1 MEKLLEMKEICKS
14 FGTNNVLKNVQ
25 FDLFAGEVHAL
36 IGENGAGKSTLM
48 KILMGMYKKD
58 SGSLSVLG
66 SDEAYTNP
74 DQALK
79 AGVAMIHQEL
89 NPIPDMSVA
98 ENIFLGKE
106 KRKWIF
112 TSKKEQEK
120 ESKRYLDMLGIDLE
134 PSVLMRELSV
144 SEMQMV
150 EIAKALSY
158 GARIIIMDEP
168 TSAITEAEVEKL
180 FQNIKMLKEQG
191 TGIIYIS
198 HKMDELFEISDR
210 ITVLRDGQYV
220 FSKKTKDLCPNDLIK
235 AMVGREIT
243 EIYPESKS
251 KIGEVILK
259 VKHASRK
266 GEFKKIDFE
275 LRKGEKLGIAGLM
288 GAGRTELMMAV
299 FGAAKLEEGEIE
311 IGGVP
316 VRIQSPKDAIRQ
328 KIALVTEDRKR
339 YGLNLTASVEDNA
352 VSVIESSLSKFGF
365 YRRKLGRKAAEEMIS
380 RMNTKVTGMDQI
392 VGSLSG
398 GNMQKVVLSK
408 WLLNDP
414 DIIIFDE
421 PTRGIDVGAKVEI
434 YNLMNELKKQG
445 IAVMFVS
452 SEMPEV
458 MGIADRIIVM
468 CDGRITGEVSAREAT
483 QDEILT
489 MATSFEN
496 KSIKETEGGSKNE

>member
-1 MEKLLEMKEICKS
+1 MEKLLEMKNICKS
-14 FGTNNVLKNVQ
+14 FGTNRVLKNVQ

-58 SGSLSVLG
+58 SGSLSVMG
-66 SDEAYTNP
+66 SDEAYANP

-112 TSKKEQEK
+112 VDKKEQEK
-120 ESKRYLDMLGIDLE
+120 EAEKYLDMLGVELD
-134 PSVLMRELSV
+134 PSALMRDLSV

-180 FQNIKMLKEQG
+180 FQNIRMLKEKG

-198 HKMDELFEISDR
+198 HKMDELFKISDR

-220 FSKKTKDLCPNDLIK
+220 FSKETEKLQANDLIK

-251 KIGEVILK
+251 RVGEVILK

-275 LRKGEKLGIAGLM
+275 LHSGEKLGIAGLM

-299 FGAAKLEEGEIE
+299 FGAAKLAEGEME
-311 IGGVP
+311 IKGNV
-316 VRIQSPKDAIRQ
+316 VKIKSPKDAIRH

-339 YGLNLTASVEDNA
+339 YGLNLSASVEDNA
-352 VSVIESSLSKFGF
+352 VSVIEGSLSKFGF
-365 YRRKLGRKAAEEMIS
+365 YNKKAGKKAAAEMIG
-380 RMNTKVTGMDQI
+380 RMNTKITGMDQT

-398 GNMQKVVLSK
+398 GNMQKVVLAK

-421 PTRGIDVGAKVEI
+421 PTRGIDVGAKAEI
-434 YNLMNELKKQG
+434 YKIIEELACRGKG
-445 IAVMFVS
+445 IIIIS
-452 SEMPEV
+452 SEMPELI
-458 MGIADRIIVM
+458 GLSQRIIVLHE
-468 CDGRITGEVSAREAT
+468 GEQTGELRDKEMT
-483 QDEILT
+483 QENI
-489 MATSFEN
+489 MALASGYR
-496 KSIKETEGGSKNE
+496 KEEKE

>member
-66 SDEAYTNP
+66 SDEAYTHP

-79 AGVAMIHQEL
+79 AGVAMIHQDL
-89 NPIPDMSVA
+89 NPSPDMSVA

-112 TSKKEQEK
+112 TSKKEHEK

-421 PTRGIDVGAKVEI
+421 PTRGIDVGAKAEI
-434 YNLMNELKKQG
+434 YKIIEELACKGKG
-445 IAVMFVS
+445 IIIIS
-452 SEMPEV
+452 SEMPELI
-458 MGIADRIIVM
+458 GLSQRIIVLHE
-468 CDGRITGEVSAREAT
+468 GEQTGELRGKEMT
-483 QDEILT
+483 Q
-489 MATSFEN
+489 EN
-496 KSIKETEGGSKNE
+496 IMTLASGYRKEEKE

>member
-398 GNMQKVVLSK
+398 GNMQKVVPK

-421 PTRGIDVGAKVEI
+421 PTRGIDVGAKAEI
-434 YNLMNELKKQG
+434 YKIIEELACKGKG
-445 IAVMFVS
+445 IIIIS
-452 SEMPEV
+452 SEMPELI
-458 MGIADRIIVM
+458 GLSQRIIVLHE
-468 CDGRITGEVSAREAT
+468 GEQTGELRGKEMT
-483 QDEILT
+483 Q
-489 MATSFEN
+489 EN
-496 KSIKETEGGSKNE
+496 IMTLASGYRKEEKE

>member
-352 VSVIESSLSKFGF
+352 VSVIESSLSK
-365 YRRKLGRKAAEEMIS
+365 
-380 RMNTKVTGMDQI
+380 
-392 VGSLSG
+392 
-398 GNMQKVVLSK
+398 

-421 PTRGIDVGAKVEI
+421 PTRGIDVGAKAEI
-434 YNLMNELKKQG
+434 YKIIEELACKGKG
-445 IAVMFVS
+445 IIIIS
-452 SEMPEV
+452 SEMPELI
-458 MGIADRIIVM
+458 GLSQRIIVLHE
-468 CDGRITGEVSAREAT
+468 GEQTGELRGKEMT
-483 QDEILT
+483 Q
-489 MATSFEN
+489 EN
-496 KSIKETEGGSKNE
+496 IMTLASGYRKEEKE

>member
-1 MEKLLEMKEICKS
+1 MEKLLEMKNICKS
-14 FGTNNVLKNVQ
+14 FGTNRVLKNVQ
-25 FDLFAGEVHAL
+25 FDLFNGEVHAL

-58 SGSLSVLG
+58 SGSLSVMG
-66 SDEAYTNP
+66 SDEAYANP

-112 TSKKEQEK
+112 VDKKEQEK
-120 ESKRYLDMLGIDLE
+120 EAKKYLDMLGVELD

-158 GARIIIMDEP
+158 GAKIIIMDEP
-168 TSAITEAEVEKL
+168 TSAITESEVEKL
-180 FQNIKMLKEQG
+180 FQNIKMLKEKG

-198 HKMDELFEISDR
+198 HKMDELFKISDR

-220 FSKKTKDLCPNDLIK
+220 FSKETKKLQANDLIK

-266 GEFKKIDFE
+266 GEFKEVDFE
-275 LRKGEKLGIAGLM
+275 LRAGEKLGIAGLM

-299 FGAAKLEEGEIE
+299 FGAAKLAEGEIE
-311 IGGVP
+311 IKGNV
-316 VRIQSPKDAIRQ
+316 VKIKSPKDAIRQ

-339 YGLNLTASVEDNA
+339 YGLNLSASVEDNA
-352 VSVIESSLSKFGF
+352 VSVIEGSLSKFGF
-365 YRRKLGRKAAEEMIS
+365 YNKKAGKKAASEMIG
-380 RMNTKVTGMDQI
+380 RMNTKITGMDQI

-398 GNMQKVVLSK
+398 GNMQKVVLAK

-421 PTRGIDVGAKVEI
+421 PTRGIDVGAKAEI
-434 YNLMNELKKQG
+434 YKIIEELACKGKG
-445 IAVMFVS
+445 IIIIS
-452 SEMPEV
+452 SEMPELI
-458 MGIADRIIVM
+458 GLSQRIVVLHE
-468 CDGRITGEVSAREAT
+468 GEQTGELRDKEMT
-483 QDEILT
+483 QENI
-489 MATSFEN
+489 MALASGYR
-496 KSIKETEGGSKNE
+496 KEEKG